1 LKNMRRRGIR
11 NSDLPLEAAGFIK
24 QIAAAKKEGDYS
36 RMMDLVE
43 QLSAVLKMTKV
54 NAGFIDRKFLR
65 LAQLTK
71 EKKPTGKDKQK
82 VSSLLRKATQLY
94 GDGKFALANKA
105 LNKIFALL
113 TR

>member
-1 LKNMRRRGIR
+1 MPK
-11 NSDLPLEAAGFIK
+11 E
-24 QIAAAKKEGDYS
+24 IAAAKKEGDFS
-36 RMMDLVE
+36 RMMGLVE
-43 QLSAVLKMTKV
+43 QLASVVNATKV
-54 NAGFIDRKFLR
+54 DAGFIDRKFLR

-71 EKKPTGKDKQK
+71 ERKPQGKDKQS